1 MYLVLGYIRPKLL
14 HGNVSMYED
23 TFGRTG
29 ATIII
34 KENKKKYTTS
44 KKAEISKDNNKPD
57 FCKDVP

>member
-1 MYLVLGYIRPKLL
+1 
-14 HGNVSMYED
+14 MYED

-57 FCKDVP
+57 FCKDVPWKINNLIFLSQ

>member
-14 HGNVSMYED
+14 HGNISMYED

-34 KENKKKYTTS
+34 KENEKK
-44 KKAEISKDNNKPD
+44 ICN
-57 FCKDVP
+57 V